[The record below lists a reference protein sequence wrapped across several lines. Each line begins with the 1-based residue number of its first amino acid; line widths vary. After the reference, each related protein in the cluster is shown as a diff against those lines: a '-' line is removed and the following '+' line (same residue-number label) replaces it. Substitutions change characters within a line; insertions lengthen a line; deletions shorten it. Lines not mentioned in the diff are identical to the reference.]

1 MYNKKKR
8 NTGNRIALELRCTD
22 NKENQ
27 KDKEPDNKLAE
38 VATFYKENSF
48 TAIAHGNLDITHVIK
63 GGSTT
68 IAGQVGGT

>member
-1 MYNKKKR
+1 
-8 NTGNRIALELRCTD
+8 TD
-22 NKENQ
+22 NIEYLNNKNIKE
-27 KDKEPDNKLAE
+27 DEKLGE
-38 VATFYKENSF
+38 VAKFYRENCF